1 MTRDTS
7 HRLALVGD
15 IGGTN
20 ARLALVQPGSH
31 TLQHIQTL
39 ACAEHA
45 GLEEAIQAYYR
56 MLGLSEAEQPVE
68 ACLAFACPVH
78 DERVSMT
85 NNHWTFLKREVRDS
99 LGLERFKCLNDF
111 TAMALGVPHIEASER
126 LAIGE
131 ELTEG
136 SGDAASPRLVIG
148 PGTGLGVA
156 GLVRGTHNWIPL
168 ATEGGHASF
177 APTDEIEDGLLGI
190 FRRRHGRVSV
200 ERLLCG
206 QGMLEIY
213 QALGELRGMATPL
226 DSAASVSQAAHAAAV
241 QDEASIRSESLALE
255 AVMRFMKILGAVAGD
270 AALTLGAR
278 GGVYL
283 CGGVLPR
290 NLDLLMRSDFRH
302 AFTDKN
308 RLSRYNA
315 AIPTWVVT
323 APWTGLL
330 GAAEALHNEE
340 VT

>member
-1 MTRDTS
+1 MTRETPS
-7 HRLALVGD
+7 RFALVGD

-31 TLQHIQTL
+31 TLHDIHTL
-39 ACAEHA
+39 ACAEHS
-45 GLEEAIQAYYR
+45 GLVEAVQAYYQR
-56 MLGLSEAEQPVE
+56 LGLAPDEQPKE

-78 DERVSMT
+78 EEQVSMT
-85 NNHWTFLKREVRDS
+85 NNHWSFAKSDVRES
-99 LGLERFKCLNDF
+99 LGLTRFKCLNDF
-111 TAMALGVPHIEASER
+111 TAMALGVPHIEPDER

-136 SGDAASPRLVIG
+136 AGNDAAPRLIMG

-156 GLVRGTHNWIPL
+156 GLVHGTHNWIPL
-168 ATEGGHASF
+168 ATEGGHVSF
-177 APTDEIEDGLLGI
+177 APTDALEDALLKI
-190 FRRRHGRVSV
+190 FRRWHGRVSV

-213 QALGELRGMATPL
+213 RALGELRGLPTPL
-226 DSAASVSQAAHAAAV
+226 ESAADVSQAAHARDALG
-241 QDEASIRSESLALE
+241 QPKDSLACD
-255 AVMRFMKILGAVAGD
+255 AVLRFMKILGDVAGD
-270 AALTLGAR
+270 LALALGAR

-290 NLDLLMRSDFRH
+290 NLDLLGQSDFRR
-302 AFTDKN
+302 AFADKN
-308 RLSRYNA
+308 RMSRYNA

-340 VT
+340 VA

>member
-15 IGGTN
+15 IGGTI

-85 NNHWTFLKREVRDS
+85 NNHWTFLKREVRES
-99 LGLERFKCLNDF
+99 LRLERFKCLNDF

-213 QALGELRGMATPL
+213 QALGELRQQESPL
-226 DSAASVSQAAHAAAV
+226 ASAADVSQAAHEHLHH
-241 QDEASIRSESLALE
+241 DEPQNALAFD

-290 NLDLLMRSDFRH
+290 NLDLLIRSDFRH

-340 VT
+340 VA

>member
-85 NNHWTFLKREVRDS
+85 NNHWTFLKREVRES
-99 LGLERFKCLNDF
+99 LRLERFKCLNDF

-190 FRRRHGRVSV
+190 FRRHHGRVSV

-213 QALGELRGMATPL
+213 QALGELRQQESPL
-226 DSAASVSQAAHAAAV
+226 ASAADVSQAAHEHLDH
-241 QDEASIRSESLALE
+241 DEPQNALAFD

-340 VT
+340 VA

>member
-85 NNHWTFLKREVRDS
+85 NNHWTFLKREVRES
-99 LGLERFKCLNDF
+99 LRLERFKCLNDF

-168 ATEGGHASF
+168 ATEGGMRASPP
-177 APTDEIEDGLLGI
+177 PT
-190 FRRRHGRVSV
+190 RSR
-200 ERLLCG
+200 
-206 QGMLEIY
+206 
-213 QALGELRGMATPL
+213 MAC
-226 DSAASVSQAAHAAAV
+226 SASSAVAMVASRWSACCVARACSR
-241 QDEASIRSESLALE
+241 SIRLWASC
-255 AVMRFMKILGAVAGD
+255 
-270 AALTLGAR
+270 AACRLPSKVRPASAR
-278 GGVYL
+278 QRMST
-283 CGGVLPR
+283 CITMNRRMPSP
-290 NLDLLMRSDFRH
+290 LM
-302 AFTDKN
+302 
-308 RLSRYNA
+308 
-315 AIPTWVVT
+315 P
-323 APWTGLL
+323 
-330 GAAEALHNEE
+330 
-340 VT
+340 

>member
-241 QDEASIRSESLALE
+241 QDEASIRSEALALE